1 MRNAHVDL
9 IRRNLCSNRPEDQN
23 EALEAARTLFQ
34 QISEDAVA
42 ALERGPNRFL
52 IAERLNWLGS
62 SCREPLEKILAKGG
76 DEEPRILAALVLL
89 QLGSNA
95 GVMVLLE
102 AIRSGSEYAGL
113 AAAWLAK
120 ERVAEATQAILDR
133 LEVCSFG
140 DPDQIVSL
148 VSALRKL
155 GESLPPHLVARFRED
170 AAPWQVRTLM
180 DSESG

>member
-1 MRNAHVDL
+1 MKNVKVNR
-9 IRRNLCSNRPEDQN
+9 IRRNLNSNHPENQC
-23 EALEAARTLFQ
+23 EALEAAKALFQ
-34 QISEDAVA
+34 QIAEDAVA

-52 IAERLNWLGS
+52 LAERLHWLGT
-62 SCREPLEKILAKGG
+62 SCREPLEKILAKEG

-95 GVMVLLE
+95 GIRVLMR
-102 AIRSGSEYAGL
+102 AIRSGSEYSCL
-113 AAAWLAK
+113 AADWLAEK
-120 ERVAEATQAILDR
+120 GVADATSAILDR

-140 DPDQIVSL
+140 DLDQIVSL
-148 VSALRKL
+148 VTALREL
-155 GESLPPHLVARFRED
+155 GEDLPPHLVARFRED